1 MHRRTFYLLYFIS
14 TQFLFCDFN
23 KSLKS
28 IFMKKKFMLINIPF
42 GITIKIKSVFL
53 VKFFQYIFCL
63 FRYIK

>member
-1 MHRRTFYLLYFIS
+1 
-14 TQFLFCDFN
+14 
-23 KSLKS
+23 
-28 IFMKKKFMLINIPF
+28 MKKKFMLINIPF